1 MVPIPRT
8 SYKQGTPAR
17 CGTNDTGFVWLEWRG
32 GIGAPLEPGVI
43 MIGNGANGRAGE
55 RGIGADPT
63 RLAKE
68 NAIMDRLAASRRVR
82 TFDPSGT
89 VRHFVLAVVALLLP
103 LSAAAQ
109 SADTYPTRP
118 VKLLIPYAPGGAT
131 DIIARHISPKLQEA
145 LGQPFVVDNRPGA
158 SGNIA
163 LEAAAKAAPDGYTLE
178 VGNVSTN
185 AINESTFADVMQ
197 TRPSRDLV
205 GISKLVEIPHVLVA
219 ATSFPPNS
227 VAEMIEWAKRNPGKL
242 NYASAGLGTYPQL
255 DMLRLLKAA
264 GIQATHIPYKGGAGQ
279 MLPALMSGEVQV
291 SFINLAS
298 TIEQIR
304 AGRLK
309 ALATTM
315 PTRVPELPA
324 IPTMAEQGFPGIG
337 TNAWQGLFAPAATP
351 KPILDKLHAAVVAV
365 LSRPEM
371 KEMLAQQLM
380 TVAVSKSPQEF
391 TEQVRAETQAWS
403 EVVRDNKVKID

>member
-1 MVPIPRT
+1 
-8 SYKQGTPAR
+8 
-17 CGTNDTGFVWLEWRG
+17 
-32 GIGAPLEPGVI
+32 
-43 MIGNGANGRAGE
+43 MIGHGANCRAGE
-55 RGIGADPT
+55 GGIGADPT

-68 NAIMDRLAASRRVR
+68 DAVMDRLAASRRVR
-82 TFDPSGT
+82 AFDPLRA
-89 VRHFVLAVVALLLP
+89 VRHLVLAVVALLLP
-103 LSAAAQ
+103 LPAAAQ
-109 SADTYPTRP
+109 SADTYPSRP
-118 VKLLIPYAPGGAT
+118 VKLLVPYAPGGAT

-197 TRPSRDLV
+197 IRPSRDLV
-205 GISKLVEIPHVLVA
+205 GISKLVEIPHVVVA

-227 VAEMIEWAKRNPGKL
+227 IAEMIEWAKRNPGKL

-264 GIQATHIPYKGGAGQ
+264 GIEATHIPYKGGAGQ
-279 MLPALMSGEVQV
+279 MLPALLSGEVQV

-309 ALATTM
+309 AIATTM
-315 PTRVPELPA
+315 PTRLAELPNV
-324 IPTMAEQGFPGIG
+324 PTMAEQGFPGIG

-391 TEQVRAETQAWS
+391 TDQVRAETQAWS

>member
-1 MVPIPRT
+1 MASAPIRHG
-8 SYKQGTPAR
+8 S
-17 CGTNDTGFVWLEWRG
+17 
-32 GIGAPLEPGVI
+32 
-43 MIGNGANGRAGE
+43 
-55 RGIGADPT
+55 
-63 RLAKE
+63 KE
-68 NAIMDRLAASRRVR
+68 KAIMHRLAARRR
-82 TFDPSGT
+82 LWAFDPLSA
-89 VRHFVLAVVALLLP
+89 VRHLVLAVVALLLP
-103 LSAAAQ
+103 LLAGAQ
-109 SADTYPTRP
+109 STDTYPTRP
-118 VKLLIPYAPGGAT
+118 VKLLVPYAPGGAT

-145 LGQPFVVDNRPGA
+145 L
-158 SGNIA
+158 S
-163 LEAAAKAAPDGYTLE
+163 PDGYTLE

-205 GISKLVEIPHVLVA
+205 GISKLVGIPHVLIA

-227 VAEMIEWAKRNPGKL
+227 VAEMIEWTKRNPGKL

-291 SFINLAS
+291 AFINLAS

-304 AGRLK
+304 AGRVK
-309 ALATTM
+309 AIATTM

-324 IPTMAEQGFPGIG
+324 VPTMAEQGFPGIG

-391 TEQVRAETQAWS
+391 TDQVRAETQVWS

>member
-1 MVPIPRT
+1 
-8 SYKQGTPAR
+8 
-17 CGTNDTGFVWLEWRG
+17 
-32 GIGAPLEPGVI
+32 
-43 MIGNGANGRAGE
+43 
-55 RGIGADPT
+55 
-63 RLAKE
+63 
-68 NAIMDRLAASRRVR
+68 MDRLAASLRARA
-82 TFDPSGT
+82 FDASNLLRYFT
-89 VRHFVLAVVALLLP
+89 VALVAALLP
-103 LSAAAQ
+103 LPAAAQ
-109 SADTYPTRP
+109 SADAYPTRP
-118 VKLLIPYAPGGAT
+118 VKMLVPYAPGGAT
-131 DIIARHISPKLQEA
+131 DIIARDISPKLQEA
-145 LGQPFVVDNRPGA
+145 LGQPFVVENRPGA

-163 LEAAAKAAPDGYTLE
+163 LEAAAKAAPDGYTLQ

-185 AINESTFADVMQ
+185 AINESTFADVLQ
-197 TRPSRDLV
+197 IRPSRDLV

-309 ALATTM
+309 AIATTM
-315 PTRVPELPA
+315 PTRVPELPT

-351 KPILDKLHAAVVAV
+351 KPIVDKLHAAVVAI

-371 KEMLAQQLM
+371 KELLAQQLM
-380 TVAVSKSPQEF
+380 AVAVSSSPQDF
-391 TEQVRAETQAWS
+391 TAQVRAETQAWA
-403 EVVRDNKVKID
+403 EVVRDNKVKIE

>member
-1 MVPIPRT
+1 
-8 SYKQGTPAR
+8 
-17 CGTNDTGFVWLEWRG
+17 
-32 GIGAPLEPGVI
+32 
-43 MIGNGANGRAGE
+43 
-55 RGIGADPT
+55 
-63 RLAKE
+63 
-68 NAIMDRLAASRRVR
+68 MDRFAFVRRHRPSGFSCTALLLIVLAAMAAVLPLAAS
-82 TFDPSGT
+82 GQ
-89 VRHFVLAVVALLLP
+89 LAD
-103 LSAAAQ
+103 Q
-109 SADTYPTRP
+109 YPNRP
-118 VKLLIPYAPGGAT
+118 VKMLIPYAPGGAT

-163 LEAAAKAAPDGYTLE
+163 LEAAAKAAPDGYTLL

-205 GISKLVEIPHVLVA
+205 GISKLVEIPHVVVA
-219 ATSFPPNS
+219 TPSFPPNT

-242 NYASAGLGTYPQL
+242 NYASAGLGTYPHL

-264 GIQATHIPYKGGAGQ
+264 GIEATHIPYKGGAAQ
-279 MLPALMSGEVQV
+279 MLPALISGEVQV

-298 TIEQIR
+298 TIEQIK

-309 ALATTM
+309 AIATAM
-315 PTRVPELPA
+315 PTRLTELPNV
-324 IPTMAEQGFPGIG
+324 PTMAEQGFPGIG

-351 KPILDKLHAAVVAV
+351 KPILIKLYAAVSAV

-371 KEMLAQQLM
+371 KEMLARQLM
-380 TVAVSKSPQEF
+380 TVALSGSPQEF

>member
-1 MVPIPRT
+1 M
-8 SYKQGTPAR
+8 
-17 CGTNDTGFVWLEWRG
+17 
-32 GIGAPLEPGVI
+32 
-43 MIGNGANGRAGE
+43 
-55 RGIGADPT
+55 
-63 RLAKE
+63 AKHF
-68 NAIMDRLAASRRVR
+68 
-82 TFDPSGT
+82 TFALIA
-89 VRHFVLAVVALLLP
+89 FVLPML
-103 LSAAAQ
+103 AAAQ
-109 SADTYPTRP
+109 AGDAYPNRP

-131 DIIARHISPKLQEA
+131 DIIARDISPKLQEM
-145 LGQPFVVDNRPGA
+145 LGQPFVVENRPGA

-163 LEAAAKAAPDGYTLE
+163 LEAAAKAPPDGYTLE

-185 AINESTFADVMQ
+185 AINESTFGNVLPIK
-197 TRPSRDLV
+197 PSRDLV
-205 GISKLVEIPHVLVA
+205 GVSKLVEIPHVLVA
-219 ATSFPPNS
+219 ATSFAPNS

-255 DMLRLLKAA
+255 DMIRLLKAT
-264 GIQATHIPYKGGAGQ
+264 GIEATHIPYKGGAGQ

-315 PTRVPELPA
+315 PTRVPELPNV
-324 IPTMAEQGFPGIG
+324 PTMAEQGFPGIG

-371 KEMLAQQLM
+371 KELLAQQM
-380 TVAVSKSPQEF
+380 MAVAPSKSPQEF
-391 TEQVRAETQAWS
+391 TEQVRAETQAWA
-403 EVVRDNKVKID
+403 EVVRDNKIKIE